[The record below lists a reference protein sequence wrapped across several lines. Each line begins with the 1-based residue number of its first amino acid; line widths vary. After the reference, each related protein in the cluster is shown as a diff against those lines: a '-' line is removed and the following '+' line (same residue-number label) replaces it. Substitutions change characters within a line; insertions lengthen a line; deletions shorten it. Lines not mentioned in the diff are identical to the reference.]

1 MPNLLSTN
9 AFQILSSGVGDT
21 VSALALAK
29 LEVQVD
35 VICSLNDDQS
45 GVKMALALLN
55 KAASGGSFD
64 LSKAADL
71 CTILGLDPS
80 AFNLADKA
88 TYPQPLREIF
98 DRTNNIKD
106 ANKLF
111 GATDSASIEH
121 EWKDFLSNW
130 DSLAD
135 GVPIS
140 SLSLTIN
147 QGPSGFASAKLPA
160 VAAGDVFTLTAA
172 QLLQG
177 ITDPDND
184 PLQVSWLSTDHGDW
198 FIANGDGSWTLDP
211 SASGYDPT
219 YVGPLEL
226 SYTIDDGQNHT
237 LAVSQMLVVV
247 EHLNQAPTGSVTIS
261 GLASQGQTLSA
272 AHTLADADGLGPISY
287 QWKANG
293 TAITGATGASYV
305 LQQAQV
311 GQTIT
316 VSASYTDGFGTAEA
330 VTSAATAAVSG
341 DATPPTMLGIGV
353 EGAVVTLR
361 LSEPITAQAV
371 PAAAFPIALVSATGA
386 VTTPTI
392 SSIAVSATDNTR
404 LLISLASAP
413 AANLD
418 VRVGYNDPAGN
429 QTTGVV
435 QDLAGNDLASF
446 ANVFATSFSS
456 SATVS
461 TLASKYV
468 DLALT
473 GGAAING
480 TGNAN
485 ANTITGNSAANVL
498 SGGAGNDTLIGGAGT
513 DTLIGGAGADVLTG
527 GSDSVADTFRL
538 TALSDSLLASFDRLT
553 DLVIG
558 SDKIDGP
565 SSVSAAN
572 LKEGLGSV
580 SDLSQSAIQAVLTTT
595 SFAKSGAA
603 TFTLGSGPSARTFLA
618 LNDGT
623 AGFLATSDAIGEIT
637 GFSGSLSNL
646 AVI

>member
-1 MPNLLSTN
+1 
-9 AFQILSSGVGDT
+9 
-21 VSALALAK
+21 
-29 LEVQVD
+29 
-35 VICSLNDDQS
+35 
-45 GVKMALALLN
+45 
-55 KAASGGSFD
+55 
-64 LSKAADL
+64 
-71 CTILGLDPS
+71 
-80 AFNLADKA
+80 
-88 TYPQPLREIF
+88 
-98 DRTNNIKD
+98 
-106 ANKLF
+106 
-111 GATDSASIEH
+111 
-121 EWKDFLSNW
+121 
-130 DSLAD
+130 
-135 GVPIS
+135 
-140 SLSLTIN
+140 
-147 QGPSGFASAKLPA
+147 
-160 VAAGDVFTLTAA
+160 
-172 QLLQG
+172 
-177 ITDPDND
+177 
-184 PLQVSWLSTDHGDW
+184 
-198 FIANGDGSWTLDP
+198 
-211 SASGYDPT
+211 
-219 YVGPLEL
+219 
-226 SYTIDDGQNHT
+226 
-237 LAVSQMLVVV
+237 
-247 EHLNQAPTGSVTIS
+247 
-261 GLASQGQTLSA
+261 
-272 AHTLADADGLGPISY
+272 
-287 QWKANG
+287 
-293 TAITGATGASYV
+293 
-305 LQQAQV
+305 
-311 GQTIT
+311 
-316 VSASYTDGFGTAEA
+316 VSASYTDGYGTAEA

-341 DATPPTMLGIGV
+341 DTTPPTVLGIGV

-371 PAAAFPIALVSATGA
+371 PAAAFPIALVSSTGA

-392 SSIAVSATDNTR
+392 SSIAVSPTDNTQ

-413 AANLD
+413 ASNLD

-468 DLALT
+468 DLALK

-498 SGGAGNDTLIGGAGT
+498 SGAAGNDTLIGGAGA

-623 AGFLATSDAIGEIT
+623 AGFLATSDAIVEIT